1 MEQYISEVTLGGNI
15 VIRVRVEY
23 ELDDGKPENMYFYQ
37 VFEDGS
43 EDEIQPSQSD
53 VQNIASDIIFATKL

>member
-1 MEQYISEVTLGGNI
+1 MDQYTSEVTIGGNI

-43 EDEIQPSQSD
+43 EDEIQPSPSD
-53 VQNIASDIIFATKL
+53 VQNIANDIVSSIHL